1 MSHQLHGIGGAT
13 DHEQP
18 RLHRLISHGGRLQAR
33 HLPREGYFGLQGCS
47 TAEVD
52 VEAVELIVLL
62 IYHGVV
68 EEISIEVK

>member
-13 DHEQP
+13 D
-18 RLHRLISHGGRLQAR
+18 HGGRLQAR